1 MHAHKFRDL
10 IFLTSCTAV
19 ALIAQTQAIADTQ
32 GKTYNNVT
40 QPTKVENQPASSSST
55 AIEEVLVTARRVE
68 ERQQDVPVGDAF
80 RADAFD
86 DGYAAFIAKNRALG
100 AVVYDAAK
108 QVASFT
114 RWVNHPL
121 HEALV
126 QQLRNSRSVGLAAG
140 GFGIRIDNPN
150 EERFRADWHQEY
162 PAQLRSLDG
171 INFWSPLVNVTQD
184 MGPVQF
190 CRGSHKAGLLPVLTR
205 DPDHPEKTGAYGLV
219 LKDREKIV
227 AGHTVDAPLSRPGD
241 LVILDFL
248 TLHQS
253 GYNRSARARWSMQA
267 RFFNFEEATGQRI
280 GWKGSFAAGLDFTKV
295 HPELVADP

>member
-1 MHAHKFRDL
+1 MTNAPAGPLTQEQVLAFHRDGY
-10 IFLTSCTAV
+10 V
-19 ALIAQTQAIADTQ
+19 
-32 GKTYNNVT
+32 
-40 QPTKVENQPASSSST
+40 
-55 AIEEVLVTARRVE
+55 VLPGFY
-68 ERQQDVPVGDAF
+68 DVPLVIEPIQRGIHQVIQIVCRQRGIPAKGAF
-80 RADAFD
+80 LAEDFD
-86 DGYAAFIAKNRALG
+86 DGYAALIAKDRSLG
-100 AVVYDAAK
+100 GVVYDAAK
-108 QVASFT
+108 QLAPFT

-126 QQLRNSRSVGLAAG
+126 RQLRRSTCVGLAAG
-140 GFGIRIDNPN
+140 GFGVRIDNPN

-171 INFWSPLVNVTQD
+171 INFWSPLVTVTD
-184 MGPVQF
+184 EMGPVQF

-227 AGHTVDAPLSRPGD
+227 AGYSVDAPRSRPGD

-253 GYNRSARARWSMQA
+253 GYNRSTRARWSMQA

-280 GWKGSFAAGLDFTKV
+280 GWKGSFAAGLDFATV
-295 HPELVADP
+295 HPELVADR